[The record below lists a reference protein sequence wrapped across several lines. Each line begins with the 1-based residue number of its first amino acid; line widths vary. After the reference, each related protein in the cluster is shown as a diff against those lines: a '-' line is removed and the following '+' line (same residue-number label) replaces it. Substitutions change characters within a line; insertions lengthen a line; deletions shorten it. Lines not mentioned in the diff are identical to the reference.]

1 MVSEGVGGLPG
12 KELEGQ
18 RSKFMI
24 RVIIKSINK
33 ICYAICVACM
43 AYMHM

>member
-24 RVIIKSINK
+24 RVIIVKSINT
-33 ICYAICVACM
+33 ICYAICM